1 MPSSDV
7 VMCLPKEMKILF
19 LFSFCIGILAQDNVN
34 YYYTAYD
41 DFEYEPDDGIIGE
54 CQDDSWHLTNG
65 KFTSN

>member
-19 LFSFCIGILAQDNVN
+19 LFTFCFGILAQDNVN
-34 YYYTAYD
+34 YYYAYED
-41 DFEYEPDDGIIGE
+41 YDPNDGIIGE

-65 KFTSN
+65 KFASN